1 MKLPI
6 ANADILVSMVAHALT
21 PEPARAPT
29 GRRYRGLSAE
39 ERRADQ
45 RRRLVRAAIEE
56 FATRGY
62 HRTSVEDIV
71 RSARTSRTAFYAFFD
86 NREDAMYG
94 ALQTS
99 LRGLLD
105 YVRENLLHA
114 DPERNITEV
123 GIRAYVDW
131 LVADPASARIILLE
145 GVGTSP
151 EVNALRSRIRREIAD
166 LIRDLWAEYDP
177 EAANGPHAAAI
188 AVGVF
193 GILFESMVHLAET
206 NRLSDAPEHVP
217 ALVTAVDRV
226 LTPSP

>member
-1 MKLPI
+1 
-6 ANADILVSMVAHALT
+6 MVAHALT
-21 PEPARAPT
+21 PEPARRAPS

-45 RRRLVRAAIEE
+45 RRRLVRAAVEE

-105 YVRENLLHA
+105 EVRDKLLHA
-114 DPERNITEV
+114 DPDRNITEV
-123 GIRAYVDW
+123 GISAYVNW
-131 LVADPASARIILLE
+131 LVADPPAARIILLE

-177 EAANGPHAAAI
+177 EAANGPHGAAI
-188 AVGVF
+188 SVGVF

-206 NRLSDAPEHVP
+206 NKLDDAPEHVP

-226 LTPSP
+226 LTPNL

>member
-1 MKLPI
+1 
-6 ANADILVSMVAHALT
+6 MVAHALT
-21 PEPARAPT
+21 PEPPRGPPG

-45 RRRLVRAAIEE
+45 RRRLVRAAIDE
-56 FATRGY
+56 FAARGY

-105 YVRENLLHA
+105 HVRDALYNA

-123 GIRAYVDW
+123 GIDAYVSW
-131 LVADPASARIILLE
+131 LVADPPAARIILLE

-166 LIRDLWAEYDP
+166 LIRDLWADYDP
-177 EAANGPHAAAI
+177 IAANGPHAAAI

-206 NRLSDAPEHVP
+206 NRLGDAPEHVP

-226 LTPSP
+226 LTPSQ

>member
-1 MKLPI
+1 M
-6 ANADILVSMVAHALT
+6 S
-21 PEPARAPT
+21 PEPAKPT
-29 GRRYRGLSAE
+29 SSGRRYRGLSAD

-56 FATRGY
+56 FAARGY
-62 HRTSVEDIV
+62 HHTSVEDIV

-99 LRGLLD
+99 LRHLLD
-105 YVRENLLHA
+105 TVRSRLIHAGPGENV
-114 DPERNITEV
+114 IEV
-123 GIRAYVDW
+123 GIRAYVDC

-151 EVNALRSRIRREIAD
+151 EVNALRSRTRREIAD
-166 LIRDLWAEYDP
+166 LLRDLWREHDP
-177 EAANGPHAAAI
+177 EAAASAHAPAI
-188 AVGVF
+188 SVGVF

-206 NRLSDAPEHVP
+206 GHLDDAPSHVP
-217 ALVTAVDRV
+217 ALVAAVNRV
-226 LTPSP
+226 ITPNPAA

>member
-1 MKLPI
+1 
-6 ANADILVSMVAHALT
+6 MVANDIPPAYEDANERAM
-21 PEPARAPT
+21 PEPP

-45 RRRLVRAAIEE
+45 RRRLVRAATEE
-56 FATRGY
+56 FASRGY

-99 LRGLLD
+99 LRHLLD
-105 YVRENLLHA
+105 TVRDALLHA
-114 DPERNITEV
+114 GPDDNVIEV
-123 GIRAYVDW
+123 GIGTYVDC
-131 LVADPASARIILLE
+131 LVADPDAARVILLE

-166 LIRDLWAEYDP
+166 LIRDLWADYDP
-177 EAANGPHAAAI
+177 VAASGPHASAI
-188 AVGVF
+188 SVGVF

-206 NRLSDAPEHVP
+206 DRLAEAPAHIP
-217 ALVTAVDRV
+217 ALVTAIDRV
-226 LTPSP
+226 LA

>member
-1 MKLPI
+1 M
-6 ANADILVSMVAHALT
+6 AVHALP
-21 PEPARAPT
+21 PEELSPSDPDPDARGA
-29 GRRYRGLSAE
+29 GRRYRGLSPE

-45 RRRLVRAAIEE
+45 RRRLVRAAIDE
-56 FATRGY
+56 FAVRGY

-94 ALQTS
+94 ALQTC
-99 LRGLLD
+99 LRKLLD
-105 YVRENLLHA
+105 EVRDKLLNA
-114 DPERNITEV
+114 PPDENITEV
-123 GIRAYVDW
+123 GIRAYVNT
-131 LVADPASARIILLE
+131 LVADPAAARVILLE

-166 LIRDLWAEYDP
+166 LIRDLWAEYEP

-188 AVGVF
+188 SVGVF

-206 NRLSDAPEHVP
+206 NRLDEAPDHIE

-226 LTPSP
+226 LGPYPEQ

>member
-1 MKLPI
+1 
-6 ANADILVSMVAHALT
+6 VVAHAIP
-21 PEPARAPT
+21 PEPEKQKSS

-56 FATRGY
+56 FAARGY

-99 LRGLLD
+99 LRHLLD
-105 YVRENLLHA
+105 TVRSRLVHAGPDEN
-114 DPERNITEV
+114 IVEV
-123 GIRAYVDW
+123 GIRAYVDC
-131 LVADPASARIILLE
+131 LVEDPPAARIILLE

-151 EVNALRSRIRREIAD
+151 EVNALRSRTRREIAD
-166 LIRDLWAEYDP
+166 LLRDLWLEYDP
-177 EAANGPHAAAI
+177 EAARSSQASAI
-188 AVGVF
+188 SVGVF

-206 NRLSDAPEHVP
+206 GRLDDAPSHVP
-217 ALVTAVDRV
+217 ALVSAVNRV
-226 LTPSP
+226 ITPNPAA

>member
-1 MKLPI
+1 
-6 ANADILVSMVAHALT
+6 MVAQDVPPR
-21 PEPARAPT
+21 PESASPSVSAAKPPSQ

-45 RRRLVRAAIEE
+45 RRRLVRAATQE
-56 FATRGY
+56 FAARGY

-99 LRGLLD
+99 LRHLLD
-105 YVRENLLHA
+105 TVREAVLHA
-114 DPERNITEV
+114 RPDQNIIEV
-123 GIRAYVDW
+123 GIRAYVDC
-131 LVADPASARIILLE
+131 LVADPDAARVILLE

-166 LIRDLWAEYDP
+166 LIRDLWADYDP
-177 EAANGPHAAAI
+177 EAASGPHAGAI
-188 AVGVF
+188 SVGVF

-206 NRLSDAPEHVP
+206 GRLDEAPAHVS
-217 ALVTAVDRV
+217 ALVTAVARV
-226 LTPSP
+226 LAPSPAQ

>member
-1 MKLPI
+1 
-6 ANADILVSMVAHALT
+6 MVAQPVPPGAEKT
-21 PEPARAPT
+21 A
-29 GRRYRGLSAE
+29 GRRYGGLSAE

-56 FATRGY
+56 FAARGY

-71 RSARTSRTAFYAFFD
+71 RSAHTSRTAFYAFFD

-99 LRGLLD
+99 LRLLLD
-105 YVRENLLHA
+105 TVRDKLVHAAPDENV
-114 DPERNITEV
+114 TEV
-123 GIRAYVDW
+123 GIRAYVDC
-131 LVADPASARIILLE
+131 LVSDPAAARIILLE

-166 LIRDLWAEYDP
+166 LIRDLWAEFDP
-177 EAANGPHAAAI
+177 AAANGPYAAAI
-188 AVGVF
+188 SVGVF

-206 NRLSDAPEHVP
+206 GRLDEAPSHVP
-217 ALVTAVDRV
+217 ALVTAVQRV
-226 LTPSP
+226 LNPTV